1 MESWKH
7 LQFLTPIQ
15 PLKMARVAGLN
26 WRRYEM
32 SAITRIIT
40 SLVVVVVKN
49 IVDNTAFGFRKR
61 RTVREEKS
69 T

>member
-1 MESWKH
+1 
-7 LQFLTPIQ
+7 
-15 PLKMARVAGLN
+15 MARVAGLN

-32 SAITRIIT
+32 SATTRIIT

-49 IVDNTAFGFRKR
+49 IVDNKAFGFRKR
-61 RTVREEKS
+61 RTVREEKL

>member
-1 MESWKH
+1 
-7 LQFLTPIQ
+7 
-15 PLKMARVAGLN
+15 MARVAGLN

-49 IVDNTAFGFRKR
+49 IVDNKAFGFRKR